1 VRARGAAPYT
11 IPARELATSLN
22 LLNEAVMISA
32 FAGHKP
38 GLTDDRVLDN
48 LVHIWLNAI
57 YGETP

>member
-1 VRARGAAPYT
+1 
-11 IPARELATSLN
+11 
-22 LLNEAVMISA
+22 VMISA

-38 GLTDDRVLDN
+38 GLPDDRVLDN